1 MLVDSHAHLFLEQF
15 IDDLPMVIERAK
27 QAGVSHIFMP
37 NIDKETI
44 EPLLNTCAQFPE
56 VCYPMIGLHPTSVT
70 DDFEQELT
78 IINELL
84 AAPNNFV
91 AIGEIGIDL
100 YWDKTF
106 LPQQMVAF
114 EKQIELALKY
124 ELPIVIH
131 LRDSFDEIYNILI
144 KYKDTTLSGVFHS
157 FTGTSDDAIRLLEF
171 TNFMLGINGVV
182 TFKNSTLS
190 QVLVDVPLNRI
201 VTETDAPY
209 LAPVPYRGKR
219 NESAYVSQVVRKLS
233 EIYNKEYDFVS
244 KATSENALKVFGISK
259 YEL

>member
-1 MLVDSHAHLFLEQF
+1 M
-15 IDDLPMVIERAK
+15 
-27 QAGVSHIFMP
+27 
-37 NIDKETI
+37 
-44 EPLLNTCAQFPE
+44 
-56 VCYPMIGLHPTSVT
+56 
-70 DDFEQELT
+70 
-78 IINELL
+78 
-84 AAPNNFV
+84 
-91 AIGEIGIDL
+91 
-100 YWDKTF
+100 
-106 LPQQMVAF
+106 
-114 EKQIELALKY
+114 KY